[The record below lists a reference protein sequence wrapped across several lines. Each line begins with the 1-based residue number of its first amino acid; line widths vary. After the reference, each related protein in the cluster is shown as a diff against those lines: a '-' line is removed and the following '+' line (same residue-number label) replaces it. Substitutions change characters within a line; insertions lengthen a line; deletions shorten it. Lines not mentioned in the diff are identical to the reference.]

1 MQNIMKSCIVITS
14 LLLMLVPA
22 YSADNSQQPE
32 NDFLSTAIDD
42 GLWVNDTLIV
52 NGSTTLNPQSAN
64 WVLYD
69 VTDPYVTPTWPIIG
83 NGGYFTE
90 VLPVSEGLWS
100 WTLTIDVTGV
110 NCTCWLEI
118 SQAKDGQGKEIL
130 NRIIF
135 IGEGPHNPVISSL
148 EGNGILI
155 DNPKQISL
163 KAILSDSL
171 PVNSNLI
178 LTGCQAPNGA
188 CVGDSFTKPVT
199 VEWDS
204 NIATFTINAS
214 DLGLTDGIWKF
225 NYVLQDAYLRT
236 SPPVEITVYVDQSD
250 PVSTLICPENT
261 EEGTNLLIDGSGSTD
276 SPWTNNIQF
285 IWYIT
290 SPDNSVYSPTSLTSK
305 ELLNISLDMSG
316 EYSIRLDVIDWVGR
330 MSTSDCNVKV
340 SNVAP
345 VVDLII
351 EGSEVSSPKAWNFFE
366 DEEITLVSQIRETG
380 DDLATIQYSW
390 YIDDELVS
398 NSANYSPV
406 GLDAGEYQ
414 LRLVVIDDDG
424 AEETYNLELSVKPT
438 PKSDSTNFNI
448 AALIVIIGIIGFSVF
463 MFKRMSSTESSSTN
477 LPKWDA
483 GSNNDTES
491 NKKDPDDENRLW
503 E

>member
-1 MQNIMKSCIVITS
+1 MLLESIVH
-14 LLLMLVPA
+14 V
-22 YSADNSQQPE
+22 
-32 NDFLSTAIDD
+32 
-42 GLWVNDTLIV
+42 GLKFHR
-52 NGSTTLNPQSAN
+52 P
-64 WVLYD
+64 
-69 VTDPYVTPTWPIIG
+69 
-83 NGGYFTE
+83 
-90 VLPVSEGLWS
+90 
-100 WTLTIDVTGV
+100 
-110 NCTCWLEI
+110 
-118 SQAKDGQGKEIL
+118 KDGQGKEIL

-135 IGEGPHNPVISSL
+135 IGVGPHNPVISSL

-214 DLGLTDGIWKF
+214 DLGLTNGIWKF

-290 SPDNSVYSPTSLTSK
+290 SPDNSVYSPTSLTSE

-316 EYSIRLDVIDWVGR
+316 RIFDSFGR
-330 MSTSDCNVKV
+330 
-340 SNVAP
+340 
-345 VVDLII
+345 
-351 EGSEVSSPKAWNFFE
+351 
-366 DEEITLVSQIRETG
+366 
-380 DDLATIQYSW
+380 
-390 YIDDELVS
+390 
-398 NSANYSPV
+398 
-406 GLDAGEYQ
+406 
-414 LRLVVIDDDG
+414 
-424 AEETYNLELSVKPT
+424 
-438 PKSDSTNFNI
+438 
-448 AALIVIIGIIGFSVF
+448 
-463 MFKRMSSTESSSTN
+463 
-477 LPKWDA
+477 
-483 GSNNDTES
+483 
-491 NKKDPDDENRLW
+491 NRLGW
-503 E
+503 SYVN